1 MDEIIRRAAACDISA
16 PGDYEK
22 DGVRHCG
29 KCHKPKQGWVD
40 FGDLGGRKLLPIP
53 CECIGKE
60 QTKEREDEKL
70 RQFMASV
77 AADQERFNIT
87 DSAYKAMTF
96 ERDDRS
102 NEKVS
107 SACRRY
113 VDQWEQFKESGT
125 GLLFYGT
132 VGTGKTYFGCAI
144 VNALL
149 KKRVR
154 ATVTNFPRL
163 LNLLQAA
170 REKQSLI
177 DHLQTYDLLVID
189 DLGVERDSTFAA
201 EQVYSVIDARA
212 RSGLPLVITTNLTLK
227 EMREPG
233 TMQYKRIYDRILN
246 MCYPVK
252 MVGESRRVTRAAE
265 MKPKMGVLLGLE

>member
-1 MDEIIRRAAACDISA
+1 MNGVIERLVNRDNSC

-22 DGVRHCG
+22 DGIRYCG
-29 KCHKPKQGWVD
+29 VCHKPKTAVVPGIGSRPVPVACD
-40 FGDLGGRKLLPIP
+40 
-53 CECIGKE
+53 CEKE
-60 QTKEREDEKL
+60 TSAKERADLEL
-70 RQFMASV
+70 QQFLASI

-102 NEKVS
+102 NEKIS
-107 SACRRY
+107 AACRRY
-113 VDQWEQFKESGT
+113 VDQWEQFKENGT

-212 RSGLPLVITTNLTLK
+212 RSGLPLVITTNLTRK

-233 TMQYKRIYDRILN
+233 TMQYKRIYDRILD

-265 MKPKMGVLLGLE
+265 MKPKMGALLGLE